1 MTAAD
6 ALARPAASVSVDPG
20 TPPSTAGGLP
30 APVAQGGIVAAPA
43 PALAAPTLRRR
54 RRVSPAWLSFLLMVA
69 TPTVVAG
76 LYYLLLAS
84 GQYVA
89 EFRFGLRSSE
99 PLRTTGGM
107 LLSGGAAPAQTVLDS
122 YAVAQYLRSRA
133 ILDDLGKSLDLRA
146 MFSTAAAD
154 WPARLHLPVTIE
166 ELTAYWRRQVDAFF
180 DPVNG
185 TIVVRARA
193 FSAGDALRLAR
204 GVLAACERLVNAMS
218 ARARR
223 DALRQSEND
232 VKTAERRL
240 AAALA
245 QLRDYRDKEGL
256 IDPGKAADA
265 NAALA
270 GRLRDE
276 VLRADAELATMQVY
290 LSAEAPALKLL
301 EARIATL
308 KAQED
313 TLAGEATDT
322 AATRRRA
329 LSRVLGGYEE
339 LDSERRFAETA
350 YRHALEALDRA
361 RLEADRQQIYLVD
374 FVPPRLPEEP
384 LYPRRLR
391 KVAIVFAAAFAV
403 WAIGGLGL
411 RSVRDHL

>member
-1 MTAAD
+1 MPAA
-6 ALARPAASVSVDPG
+6 AVAARPAGVEIDPG
-20 TPPSTAGGLP
+20 APVAAGLP
-30 APVAQGGIVAAPA
+30 APMPPGGIVAAPA
-43 PALAAPTLRRR
+43 PPFAAQPLRRR

-69 TPTVVAG
+69 TPTFVAG
-76 LYYLLLAS
+76 AYYLLLAS
-84 GQYVA
+84 SQYVA
-89 EFRFGLRSSE
+89 EFRFGLRSSQ
-99 PLRTTGGM
+99 PLRAAGGS
-107 LLSGGAAPAQTVLDS
+107 LLSGGASPLQTVLDS

-133 ILDDLGKSLDLRA
+133 IVDDLGKSLNLRA
-146 MFSTAAAD
+146 MFSTSAAD

-166 ELTAYWRRQVDAFF
+166 ELTSYWRRQVDAFF
-180 DPVNG
+180 DRVNG

-193 FSAGDALRLAR
+193 FSAADALGLAR
-204 GVLAACERLVNAMS
+204 GVLAASERLVNAMS

-232 VKTAERRL
+232 VKSAERRL

-256 IDPGKAADA
+256 IDPDKAADA

-276 VLRADAELATMQVY
+276 VLRDDAELATMRVY
-290 LSAEAPALKLL
+290 LSADAPALKLL
-301 EARIATL
+301 EARIAAV
-308 KAQED
+308 KAQEGA
-313 TLAGEATDT
+313 LAGEATDT

-329 LSRVLGGYEE
+329 LSRVLGRYEE

-361 RLEADRQQIYLVD
+361 RIEADRQQVYLVD

-391 KVAIVFAAAFAV
+391 AVAVVFAAAFAV

>member
-1 MTAAD
+1 MTAASIVG
-6 ALARPAASVSVDPG
+6 ARIAAADVDPG
-20 TPPSTAGGLP
+20 APPSAAGGLP
-30 APVAQGGIVAAPA
+30 APLPPGGMVAIPA
-43 PALAAPTLRRR
+43 QPLAMRPLRR
-54 RRVSPAWLSFLLMVA
+54 RRVSPVWLSFLLMVA
-69 TPTVVAG
+69 APTAIAG
-76 LYYLLLAS
+76 VYYLLLAS

-99 PLRTTGGM
+99 PLRAAAGT
-107 LLSGGAAPAQTVLDS
+107 LLSGAAAVTQTALDS

-133 ILDDLGKSLDLRA
+133 IIDDLDRSLDLRA
-146 MFSTAAAD
+146 MFSTPDAD

-193 FSAGDALRLAR
+193 FSAPDALRLAQ
-204 GVLAACERLVNAMS
+204 GVLEASERLVNEMS

-232 VKTAERRL
+232 VTAAERRL

-245 QLRDYRDKEGL
+245 RLRDYRDKEGL
-256 IDPGKAADA
+256 VNPDKAADA

-270 GRLRDE
+270 VRLRDE
-276 VLRADAELATMQVY
+276 VLRADAELATMRVY
-290 LSAEAPALKLL
+290 LNADAPALKLL

-308 KAQED
+308 KTQQAA
-313 TLAGEATDT
+313 LAGEATDT
-322 AATRRRA
+322 AATQRRA
-329 LSRVLGGYEE
+329 LSQVLGGYEE
-339 LDSERRFAETA
+339 LDSKRRFAETA

-361 RLEADRQQIYLVD
+361 RIEADRQQIYLVD

-391 KVAIVFAAAFAV
+391 AMAVVFAAAFAA
-403 WAIGGLGL
+403 WAIGGLTV
-411 RSVRDHL
+411 RSVREHL

>member
-1 MTAAD
+1 MTAASIVG
-6 ALARPAASVSVDPG
+6 ARAAAADVDPG
-20 TPPSTAGGLP
+20 APPAAGGLP
-30 APVAQGGIVAAPA
+30 APLPPGGIVATPA
-43 PALAAPTLRRR
+43 QPLAMQPLRR
-54 RRVSPAWLSFLLMVA
+54 RRVSPMWLSFLLMVA
-69 TPTVVAG
+69 APTAIAG
-76 LYYLLLAS
+76 IYYLLLAS

-99 PLRTTGGM
+99 PLRAAGGT
-107 LLSGGAAPAQTVLDS
+107 LLSGAAAAMQTALDS

-133 ILDDLGKSLDLRA
+133 IIDDLDKSLDLRA
-146 MFSTAAAD
+146 MFSTPDAD

-166 ELTAYWRRQVDAFF
+166 QLTAYWRRQVDAFF

-193 FSAGDALRLAR
+193 FSAPDALRLAQ
-204 GVLAACERLVNAMS
+204 GVLEASERLVNEMS

-232 VKTAERRL
+232 VTAAERRL

-256 IDPGKAADA
+256 INPDKAADA

-270 GRLRDE
+270 GRLRGE
-276 VLRADAELATMQVY
+276 VLRADAEFAAMRVY
-290 LSAEAPALKLL
+290 LNADAPALKLL

-308 KAQED
+308 KAQEAA
-313 TLAGEATDT
+313 LAGEATDT
-322 AATRRRA
+322 AATQRRA

-339 LDSERRFAETA
+339 LDSQRRFAETA

-361 RLEADRQQIYLVD
+361 RIEADRQQIYLVD

-391 KVAIVFAAAFAV
+391 ATAIVFAAAFAA
-403 WAIGGLGL
+403 WAIGGLTV
-411 RSVRDHL
+411 RSVREHL